1 MPPITKKILIIAA
14 IIIFFITGMLAAS
27 TALVI
32 RFYNATT
39 IEKKDCAVIFGAAVW
54 RDNIPSHA
62 LFDRTKTA
70 VALYKN
76 NQVNCLVLSGG
87 PSRYGEHE
95 TEVMRQLVHEYYG
108 IAEENLVLD
117 HNGINTLATIRNLD
131 KSKTY
136 IFVSNDFHLARI
148 TLMAHANGIKNFAL
162 MQATYHEGRYTK
174 EPHFFLREVI
184 GILYYATGLY
194 HIIPND

>member
-1 MPPITKKILIIAA
+1 MSHLTKKLLIVVAIIAVVA
-14 IIIFFITGMLAAS
+14 IGMLLTS
-27 TALVI
+27 TVLVV
-32 RFYNATT
+32 RFYEAVTT
-39 IEKKDCAVIFGAAVW
+39 EKKTCAVVFGAAVW
-54 RDNIPSHA
+54 KDNIPSHA

-76 NQVNCLVLSGG
+76 NQVDCLVLSGG

-95 TEVMRQLVHEYYG
+95 TEVMRQLVHEYYD
-108 IAEENLVLD
+108 IAEKNLVLD
-117 HNGINTLATIRNLD
+117 HDGINTLATIRNLD

-148 TLMAHANGIKNFAL
+148 AIMAHTNGIKNFAL

-174 EPHFFLREVI
+174 EPQFFLHEVI
-184 GILYYATGLY
+184 GILYYVTGLY